1 MPGTL
6 RDFVS
11 RHRLV
16 VNIALWLVAIAV
28 TGAALM
34 WQDQTGPTYPL
45 RGTVQT
51 AKGAVNFE
59 FLRSE
64 TIGTDLKVLLLDPV
78 PAGVTA
84 QVRYRRYTSNDV
96 WRTLPLA
103 KGTFE
108 FSRRGSTTKV
118 AGMGAELPSLK
129 ERAGKY
135 EYFVDIDDGSGKP
148 FSVTGDKAILAR
160 YKGDVPMMVLAIHIL
175 VIFLA
180 MLLAVRTTLEALIDG
195 DYNWMLWATLIAF
208 FLGAFV
214 LGPLVQWYAFRVW
227 WSGFPF
233 GGDWTDNKVVV
244 ELLAWVVAVVMNL
257 GKRRNRWVVVGAG
270 LVTLAVYFIPHSI
283 FGSEYSYS
291 GAKSRGTAG

>member
-1 MPGTL
+1 MGKL
-6 RDFVS
+6 KGFVE
-11 RHRLV
+11 RHPVMTTIVLWV
-16 VNIALWLVAIAV
+16 IAVLV
-28 TGAALM
+28 TGASLL

-45 RGTVQT
+45 SGAVQT
-51 AKGAVNFE
+51 AKGPVQFE

-64 TIGTDLKVLLLDPV
+64 TIGTDLKVLMFDPV
-78 PAGVTA
+78 PQGVSA
-84 QVRYRRYTSNDV
+84 RVRFRRYTTNDA
-96 WRTLPLA
+96 WSELPLTR
-103 KGTFE
+103 GTFE
-108 FSRRGSTTKV
+108 FSRRGSVTKV
-118 AGMGAELPSLK
+118 TGIGAELPSLH

-135 EYFVDIDDGSGKP
+135 EYFVDISDGSGAS

-160 YKGDVPMMVLAIHIL
+160 YKGDVPMPVLAVHIL

-180 MLLAVRTTLEALIDG
+180 MLFAVRATLEAVIDG
-195 DYNWMLWATLIAF
+195 NYKWMLWATLVAF

-244 ELLAWVVAVVMNL
+244 ELLAWIVAVAMNW

-283 FGSEYSYS
+283 FGSEYRY
-291 GAKSRGTAG
+291 GGGKSRGTAG

>member
-1 MPGTL
+1 MGGLKRFITSHPVITS
-6 RDFVS
+6 V
-11 RHRLV
+11 
-16 VNIALWLVAIAV
+16 ILWLIACAV
-28 TGAALM
+28 TGAALL
-34 WQDQTGPTYPL
+34 WQDETGPTYPL
-45 RGTVQT
+45 QGTVQT
-51 AKGAVNFE
+51 AKGPVHFE

-78 PAGVTA
+78 PQGLTA
-84 QVRYRRYTSNDV
+84 TVKFRRYTSGDA
-96 WRTLPLA
+96 WRELPLKA
-103 KGTFE
+103 GQFE
-108 FSRRGSTTKV
+108 FSRRGSVSKV
-118 AGMGAELPSLK
+118 GGLGAQLPSLK

-135 EYFVDIDDGSGKP
+135 EYLVYLNDGSGTP

-160 YKGDVPMMVLAIHIL
+160 YKGDVPMLVLAIHIL

-180 MLLAVRTTLEALIDG
+180 MLFAIRTSLEAIIDG
-195 DYNWMLWATLIAF
+195 NYKWMLWATLIAF

-214 LGPLVQWYAFRVW
+214 LGPIVQWYAFRVW

-244 ELLAWVVAVVMNL
+244 ELLAWVIAVALNW
-257 GKRRNRWVVVGAG
+257 GKRRNRWIVVGAG

-291 GAKSRGTAG
+291 GSPSRGTNG

>member
-1 MPGTL
+1 MSGTL
-6 RDFVS
+6 KDFVS
-11 RHRLV
+11 RHRVISSV
-16 VNIALWLVAIAV
+16 VLWLVAVAV
-28 TGAALM
+28 TGAALL

-51 AKGAVNFE
+51 ARGTVNFE

-84 QVRYRRYTSNDV
+84 QVRYRRYTSKDA
-96 WRTLPLA
+96 WSTLPMA

-108 FSRRGSTTKV
+108 FSRRGSVTKV

-135 EYFVDIDDGSGKP
+135 EYFVDVDDGSGKA

-160 YKGDVPMMVLAIHIL
+160 YKGDVPMSVLAVHIL

-180 MLLAVRTTLEALIDG
+180 MLLAVRTTLEALVDG
-195 DYNWMLWATLIAF
+195 DYDWMLWATLVAF

-244 ELLAWVVAVVMNL
+244 ELLAWVVAAAMNW

>member
-1 MPGTL
+1 MSWLKGY
-6 RDFVS
+6 VA
-11 RHRLV
+11 RHPVATSVIMWVL
-16 VNIALWLVAIAV
+16 ALLV
-28 TGAALM
+28 TGASLL

-45 RGTVQT
+45 SGTIQT
-51 AKGAVNFE
+51 AKGPVNFE

-78 PAGVTA
+78 PQGVTA
-84 QVRYRRYTSNDV
+84 SVRFRRYTSGEQ
-96 WRTLPLA
+96 WRELPLTH
-103 KGTFE
+103 GTFE
-108 FSRRGSTTKV
+108 FSRRGSVSNVT
-118 AGMGAELPSLK
+118 GLGAKLPSLH

-135 EYFVDIDDGSGKP
+135 EYFVDISDGSGAP

-160 YKGDVPMMVLAIHIL
+160 YKGGVPMAVLAIHIL

-180 MLLAVRTTLEALIDG
+180 MLFAIRATLEAIIDG
-195 DYNWMLWATLIAF
+195 DYTWMLWATLIAF

-227 WSGFPF
+227 WSGFPL

-244 ELLAWVVAVVMNL
+244 ELLAWIVAVAMNW

-283 FGSEYSYS
+283 FGSEYHY
-291 GAKSRGTAG
+291 GGGKSRGTAG